1 MPLNGGSSVYV
12 MLLDASKA
20 FDRVDYLK
28 LFNLLLKKG
37 MCPIVCR
44 LIVMSYT
51 NQSAR
56 TKWGNAYSLPFTIIN
71 GVKQGGVLSPI
82 LFGIYMDQL
91 FDVLS
96 KSKLGYHIGQM
107 FMGVFGYA
115 DDLILVAP
123 TKRSLCGLLDHCL
136 DFSTECKVK
145 FNPAK
150 SNVIVFH
157 NNTNQ
162 ETSII
167 FDGQTIISKPQD
179 LHIGNVIG
187 QNELKINILNAKND
201 IIRRVN
207 VLISY
212 FGTMNTDTKYKLFN
226 KLCMNVG
233 AVYYGTIHPIMSI
246 VSILHGELLDSIRR
260 MFRLPMATYQ
270 LRGNCISDLSNLLDH
285 FCLVIIYVL
294 ICMPS

>member
-1 MPLNGGSSVYV
+1 MGPPSLDAIFKM

-56 TKWGNAYSLPFTIIN
+56 IKWDNAYSLPFTITN

-96 KSKLGYHIGQM
+96 ISKLGCHIGHV
-107 FMGVFGYA
+107 FMGAFGYA

-123 TKRSLCGLLDHCL
+123 TKRSLRGLLDHCL
-136 DFSTECKVK
+136 DFSTEYKVK

-157 NNTNQ
+157 NNNKNQ

-167 FDGQTIISKPQD
+167 FDGQTIISKSQD
-179 LHIGNVIG
+179 VHIGNVIG
-187 QNELKINILNAKND
+187 QNALKCNVLNARND

-212 FGTMNTDTKYKLFN
+212 FGAMNIDSKYKLFN
-226 KLCMNVG
+226 IFCMNV
-233 AVYYGTIHPIMSI
+233 YGSVLWDYSSHHVNCFYPAWRN
-246 VSILHGELLDSIRR
+246 SIRR
-260 MFRLPMATYQ
+260 LFRLPMRSRCS
-270 LRGNCISDLSNLLDH
+270 LLHHIMWRHIS
-285 FCLVIIYVL
+285 
-294 ICMPS
+294 